1 MDGYDVEFWTL
12 LKGRSRGLLRDCTTG
27 CGTDGALHSTNRNP
41 PMGAKV
47 WLTNWP
53 VPPTQGC
60 AHVPGEAEAEAECGE
75 GGGGQQRGVEVAAVQ
90 PRHGQRGDQRAQAHH
105 HLTVHTG

>member
-1 MDGYDVEFWTL
+1 MIVQPVVEPMDRFT
-12 LKGRSRGLLRDCTTG
+12 
-27 CGTDGALHSTNRNP
+27 ALIVSGGKYRNP
-41 PMGAKV
+41 PKDAKV

-60 AHVPGEAEAEAECGE
+60 AQAPGEAEAEAECGE
-75 GGGGQQRGVEVAAVQ
+75 GGGGQQRGVEVAAVH

-105 HLTVHTG
+105 HLTLHF